1 MVGLR
6 GDGTF
11 WALDVSTPPR
21 GLVFACPRC
30 LTGLPDVAESP
41 LVCPCGAEW
50 PVVDGIPDYYVADP
64 TSGEDPDLT
73 RTVRSFYEEHP
84 FPHYLPDDDRGSLLR
99 NGRSKP
105 FTRSLDEELPPNA
118 RVVELGCGTGQM
130 SLFLGIAGRR
140 VTGLDLSGASLRV
153 ADEMRRRCGL
163 DSVRFARGN
172 LFHPPFRPGSV
183 DVVVSNGVLHHTA
196 DARQAYSV
204 AASLLRPG
212 GYLVVGLYNRWGR
225 LLLPMLRKKHK
236 ALAGDRGDAWYHDQH
251 EHPHETRHTVDEVL
265 GWVRENGLEY
275 VNAQPPVTF
284 EDGPAALFTQ
294 RPEGSWFEHQLV
306 QLSWLGRA
314 EDGGLWVTVARR
326 APPR

>member
-1 MVGLR
+1 M
-6 GDGTF
+6 
-11 WALDVSTPPR
+11 
-21 GLVFACPRC
+21 FACPRC
-30 LTGLPDVAESP
+30 LSP
-41 LVCPCGAEW
+41 LPEPDGESLACPCGATW
-50 PVVDGIPDYYVADP
+50 PVVEGIPDLYVPDP
-64 TSGEDPDLT
+64 ASGEDPDLT
-73 RTVRSFYEEHP
+73 ATVRSFYEEHP
-84 FPHYLPDDDRGSLLR
+84 FPHYLPNDDRGSLMR
-99 NGRSKP
+99 NGRAKP
-105 FTRSLDEELPPNA
+105 FTRALDDEVPADA

-130 SLFLGIAGRR
+130 SLFLGLAGRR

-153 ADEMRRRCGL
+153 ANEMRGRCQL
-163 DSVRFARGN
+163 DNVRFARGN

-212 GYLVVGLYNRWGR
+212 GYLIVGLYNRWGR
-225 LLLPMLRKKHK
+225 LLLPLLRSKHK

-265 GWVRENGLEY
+265 GWARENGLAY
-275 VNAQPPVTF
+275 VNAQPPITF
-284 EDGPAALFTQ
+284 EAGSPELLRA
-294 RPEGSWFEHQLV
+294 RPPGGFLEHQLV

-326 APPR
+326 APRQ